1 MIPIIPLI
9 LRIRMLRGSPIW
21 LRRKRTH
28 TGKVVLLPIAAAFM
42 TLSSCKEDTPAP
54 PAAYVTDTEPV
65 GAGLTV
71 IGFAM
76 VGAAVVL
83 VLGRLLR

>member
-1 MIPIIPLI
+1 MFQSNKNNRPSRRFASHAVKKLI
-9 LRIRMLRGSPIW
+9 L
-21 LRRKRTH
+21 
-28 TGKVVLLPIAAAFM
+28 LPAVIGGLA
-42 TLSSCKEDTPAP
+42 LCLCSCEEDTPTP
-54 PAAYVTDTEPV
+54 PVSYVTDTEPV
-65 GAGLTV
+65 GAGLAV